1 MFLRYAQVA
10 SILAM
15 TNASTLRT
23 SSNPFLAGNLAP
35 VDVETTAF
43 DLQVTGK
50 LPGELTGRYLR
61 NGPNPIGEVN
71 PDSYHWFLGSGMVH
85 GIRINDGK
93 AEWYRNRWVRDR
105 NVAKSL
111 GEQAPP
117 SDWPADHAQFASNT
131 NVIGHAGATW
141 ALVEGG
147 SPPIE
152 MNYELETVRVSNFA
166 NTLPQAFSAHPKRD
180 PRTGELHVMA
190 YWWGWGN
197 QVQYLVVGVD
207 GKVRRTVDIALPS
220 GPMMH
225 DCAITEKY
233 VLIFDLP
240 CLFNLE
246 LAMSGRSFPDIW
258 NADYTARVGLLP
270 REGVA
275 SDIKWVEIN
284 SCYIFHPLNAY
295 DAPDGT
301 VVLDAARH
309 EKMFDVEQR
318 GPNEGFPTLDRWV
331 LNPKTGKATEQRL
344 DDRPQE
350 FPRMNESLIG
360 MQHNFG
366 YLAGISDV
374 FRQADLIKQDLA
386 KKTTQVRHDGEN
398 FGYGEPVFIARNDAK
413 SEDDGYVMALRHN
426 TETDLSDLVVL
437 DAQDFCGE
445 PVAIV
450 QLPARV
456 PNGFHGNWI
465 AD

>member
-1 MFLRYAQVA
+1 
-10 SILAM
+10 M
-15 TNASTLRT
+15 TNTSTLRT
-23 SSNPFLAGNLAP
+23 SSNPFLSGNLAP

-43 DLQVTGK
+43 DLKVTGT
-50 LPGELTGRYLR
+50 LPNELNGRYLR
-61 NGPNPIGEVN
+61 NGPNPIGQVDPEK
-71 PDSYHWFLGSGMVH
+71 YHWFLGSGMVH
-85 GIRINDGK
+85 GIQLNNGEAK
-93 AEWYRNRWVRDR
+93 WYRNRWVRDR

-180 PRTGELHVMA
+180 PLTGELHVMA

-207 GKVRRTVDIALPS
+207 GKVRRTVDIALPG

-240 CLFNLE
+240 CLFNLD
-246 LAMSGRSFPDIW
+246 LAMSGRSFPYIW

-275 SDIKWVEIN
+275 ADIKWVEIN

-350 FPRMNESLIG
+350 FPRINESLIG

-386 KKTTQVRHDGEN
+386 KQSTQVRHDGEN
-398 FGYGEPVFIARNDAK
+398 FGYGEPVFIARNGAK

-445 PVAIV
+445 LVATV
-450 QLPARV
+450 HLPARV

>member
-1 MFLRYAQVA
+1 MANAAALRK
-10 SILAM
+10 
-15 TNASTLRT
+15 

-50 LPGELTGRYLR
+50 LPDELTGRYLR

-111 GEQAPP
+111 GELAPP
-117 SDWPADHAQFASNT
+117 SDWPADHQQFASNT

-180 PRTGELHVMA
+180 PQTGELHVMA

-197 QVQYLVVGVD
+197 RVQYLVVGVD
-207 GKVRRTVDIALPS
+207 GKVRRTVDISLPG

-225 DCAITEKY
+225 DCAITQKY
-233 VLIFDLP
+233 VLVFDLP

-246 LAMSGRSFPDIW
+246 LAMSGRSFPYIW
-258 NADYTARVGLLP
+258 NADYSARVGLLP
-270 REGVA
+270 REGEA
-275 SDIKWVEIN
+275 ADIKWVEIN

-309 EKMFDVEQR
+309 EKMFDIEQR

-331 LNPKTGKATEQRL
+331 LNPTTGKATEQRL

-360 MQHNFG
+360 MRHNFG

-374 FRQADLIKQDLA
+374 FRQADLIKQDLE
-386 KKTTQVRHDGEN
+386 KQSTQVRHDGEN
-398 FGYGEPVFIARNDAK
+398 FGYGEPVFIPRKDAK

-437 DAQDFCGE
+437 NAQDFCGQ

-450 QLPARV
+450 HLPARV

>member
-10 SILAM
+10 SILAVKN
-15 TNASTLRT
+15 TSTLRT

-35 VDVETTAF
+35 VDIETTAF
-43 DLQVTGK
+43 DLRVTGK

-111 GEQAPP
+111 GEQVPP

-207 GKVRRTVDIALPS
+207 GKVRRTVDIALPG

-246 LAMSGRSFPDIW
+246 LAISGRSFPYIW
-258 NADYTARVGLLP
+258 NADYAARVGLLP
-270 REGVA
+270 REGAA

-398 FGYGEPVFIARNDAK
+398 YGYGEPVFIARNDAK

>member
-1 MFLRYAQVA
+1 MASAAALRK
-10 SILAM
+10 
-15 TNASTLRT
+15 

-50 LPGELTGRYLR
+50 LPDELTGRYLR

-85 GIRINDGK
+85 GVRINDGK

-105 NVAKSL
+105 NVAKNL

-207 GKVRRTVDIALPS
+207 GKVRRTVDIALPG

-240 CLFNLE
+240 CLFNLD
-246 LAMSGRSFPDIW
+246 LAMSGRSFPYIW

-275 SDIKWVEIN
+275 ADIKWVEID

-350 FPRMNESLIG
+350 FPRINESLIG

-386 KKTTQVRHDGEN
+386 KQSTQVRHDGEN
-398 FGYGEPVFIARNDAK
+398 FGYGEPVFIARNGAK

-445 PVAIV
+445 LVATV
-450 QLPARV
+450 HLPARV

>member
-1 MFLRYAQVA
+1 
-10 SILAM
+10 
-15 TNASTLRT
+15 
-23 SSNPFLAGNLAP
+23 
-35 VDVETTAF
+35 
-43 DLQVTGK
+43 
-50 LPGELTGRYLR
+50 
-61 NGPNPIGEVN
+61 
-71 PDSYHWFLGSGMVH
+71 
-85 GIRINDGK
+85 
-93 AEWYRNRWVRDR
+93 
-105 NVAKSL
+105 
-111 GEQAPP
+111 
-117 SDWPADHAQFASNT
+117 
-131 NVIGHAGATW
+131 
-141 ALVEGG
+141 
-147 SPPIE
+147 
-152 MNYELETVRVSNFA
+152 
-166 NTLPQAFSAHPKRD
+166 
-180 PRTGELHVMA
+180 
-190 YWWGWGN
+190 
-197 QVQYLVVGVD
+197 
-207 GKVRRTVDIALPS
+207 
-220 GPMMH
+220 MMH

-246 LAMSGRSFPDIW
+246 LAMSGRSFPYIW

-275 SDIKWVEIN
+275 ADIKWVEIN

-386 KKTTQVRHDGEN
+386 KQSTQVRHDGEN
-398 FGYGEPVFIARNDAK
+398 FGYGEPVFVPRENSK

-445 PVAIV
+445 PVATV
-450 QLPARV
+450 HLSARV

>member
-1 MFLRYAQVA
+1 
-10 SILAM
+10 M
-15 TNASTLRT
+15 TNASALRN
-23 SSNPFLAGNLAP
+23 SSNPFLSGNLAP

-43 DLQVTGK
+43 DLRVTGK
-50 LPGELTGRYLR
+50 LPNELTGRYLR
-61 NGPNPIGEVN
+61 NGPNPIGEVD

-105 NVAKSL
+105 NIAKSL

-117 SDWPADHAQFASNT
+117 SDWPAKHVQFASNT

-141 ALVEGG
+141 ALVEAG

-166 NTLPQAFSAHPKRD
+166 GTLPQAFSAHPKRD

-207 GKVRRTVDIALPS
+207 GKVRRTVDIALPG

-246 LAMSGRSFPDIW
+246 LAMSGRSFPYIW
-258 NADYTARVGLLP
+258 SKDYTPRVGLLP
-270 REGVA
+270 REGSA
-275 SDIKWVEIN
+275 ADIKWVEIN

-295 DAPDGT
+295 DLPDGT

-309 EKMFDVEQR
+309 EKMFDLEQR
-318 GPNEGFPTLDRWV
+318 GPNEGYPTLDRWV
-331 LNPKTGKATEQRL
+331 LNPQTGTATEQRL

-360 MQHNFG
+360 KKNDFG
-366 YLAGISDV
+366 YFAGISDV
-374 FRQADLIKQDLA
+374 FKQADLIKQDLA
-386 KKTTQVRHDGEN
+386 KRTTQVRHDGDE
-398 FGYGEPVFIARNDAK
+398 FGYGEPVFISRENSK
-413 SEDDGYVMALRHN
+413 SEDDGYVMALRHDM
-426 TETDLSDLVVL
+426 ETDLSDLVVL

-445 PVAIV
+445 PVAV
-450 QLPARV
+450 VNLPVRV

>member
-1 MFLRYAQVA
+1 
-10 SILAM
+10 M
-15 TNASTLRT
+15 TNASALRN
-23 SSNPFLAGNLAP
+23 SSNPFLSGNLAP

-43 DLQVTGK
+43 DLRVKGK
-50 LPGELTGRYLR
+50 LPNELTGRYLR
-61 NGPNPIGEVN
+61 NGPNPIGEVD

-105 NVAKSL
+105 NIAKSL

-117 SDWPADHAQFASNT
+117 SDWPAKHVQFASNT

-141 ALVEGG
+141 ALVEAG

-166 NTLPQAFSAHPKRD
+166 GTLPQAFSAHPKRD

-207 GKVRRTVDIALPS
+207 GKVRRTVDIAIPG

-246 LAMSGRSFPDIW
+246 LAMSGRSFPYIW
-258 NADYTARVGLLP
+258 SKDYTPRVGLLP
-270 REGVA
+270 REGSA
-275 SDIKWVEIN
+275 ADIKWVEIN

-295 DAPDGT
+295 DLPDGT

-309 EKMFDVEQR
+309 EKMFDLEQR
-318 GPNEGFPTLDRWV
+318 GPNEGYPTLDRWV
-331 LNPKTGKATEQRL
+331 LNPQTGTATEQRL

-360 MQHNFG
+360 KKNDFG
-366 YLAGISDV
+366 YFAGISDV
-374 FRQADLIKQDLA
+374 FKQADLIKQDLA
-386 KKTTQVRHDGEN
+386 KRTTQVRHDGDE
-398 FGYGEPVFIARNDAK
+398 FGYGEPVFISRENSK
-413 SEDDGYVMALRHN
+413 SEDDGYVMALRHDM
-426 TETDLSDLVVL
+426 ETDLSDLVVL

-445 PVAIV
+445 PVAV
-450 QLPARV
+450 VNLPVRV

>member
-1 MFLRYAQVA
+1 
-10 SILAM
+10 
-15 TNASTLRT
+15 
-23 SSNPFLAGNLAP
+23 
-35 VDVETTAF
+35 
-43 DLQVTGK
+43 
-50 LPGELTGRYLR
+50 
-61 NGPNPIGEVN
+61 
-71 PDSYHWFLGSGMVH
+71 
-85 GIRINDGK
+85 
-93 AEWYRNRWVRDR
+93 
-105 NVAKSL
+105 
-111 GEQAPP
+111 
-117 SDWPADHAQFASNT
+117 
-131 NVIGHAGATW
+131 
-141 ALVEGG
+141 
-147 SPPIE
+147 
-152 MNYELETVRVSNFA
+152 
-166 NTLPQAFSAHPKRD
+166 
-180 PRTGELHVMA
+180 MA

-207 GKVRRTVDIALPS
+207 GKVRRTVDIALPG

-246 LAMSGRSFPDIW
+246 LAISGRSFPYIW
-258 NADYTARVGLLP
+258 NADYAARVGLLP
-270 REGVA
+270 REGAA

-398 FGYGEPVFIARNDAK
+398 YGYGEPVFIARNDAK

>member
-10 SILAM
+10 SILAVKN
-15 TNASTLRT
+15 TSTLRT

-35 VDVETTAF
+35 VDIETTAF
-43 DLQVTGK
+43 DLRVTGK

-111 GEQAPP
+111 GEQVPP

-207 GKVRRTVDIALPS
+207 GKVRRTVDIALPG

-246 LAMSGRSFPDIW
+246 LAMSGRSFPYIW

-331 LNPKTGKATEQRL
+331 LNPKTGNATEQRL

-398 FGYGEPVFIARNDAK
+398 YGYGEPVFIARNDAK

>member
-1 MFLRYAQVA
+1 MSNSAVSRK
-10 SILAM
+10 
-15 TNASTLRT
+15 
-23 SSNPFLAGNLAP
+23 SSNPFLSGNLAP

-43 DLQVTGK
+43 DLRVTGK
-50 LPGELTGRYLR
+50 LPDELTGRYLR
-61 NGPNPIGEVN
+61 NGPNPIGEIN

-105 NVAKSL
+105 NVAKTL
-111 GEQAPP
+111 GESAPQ
-117 SDWPADHAQFASNT
+117 SDWPVDHAQFASNT

-180 PRTGELHVMA
+180 PRTGELHVMT

-207 GKVRRTVDIALPS
+207 GKVRRTVDIELPG

-233 VLIFDLP
+233 ILIFDLP
-240 CLFNLE
+240 CLFNIDS
-246 LAMSGRSFPDIW
+246 AMSGNSFPYIW
-258 NADYTARVGLLP
+258 DANYIARVGLLP
-270 REGVA
+270 REGSA
-275 SDIKWVEIN
+275 AEIKWVEIN

-301 VVLDAARH
+301 VVLDAVRH
-309 EKMFDVEQR
+309 EKMFDVERR
-318 GPNEGFPTLDRWV
+318 GPNEGLPTFDRWI
-331 LNPKTGKATEQRL
+331 LDPQTAKAKQERI

-350 FPRMNESLIG
+350 FPRMNESLLG
-360 MQHNFG
+360 HKHEFG
-366 YLAGISDV
+366 YFAGIANV
-374 FRQADLIKQDLA
+374 FTQADLIKQNLA
-386 KKTTQVRHDGEN
+386 KRTTQVRHDGNN
-398 FGYGEPVFIARNDAK
+398 FGYGEPVFVPRENSK

-426 TETDLSDLVVL
+426 TDTDLSDLVVL
-437 DAQDFCGE
+437 DAQDFVGE
-445 PVAIV
+445 PVAV
-450 QLPARV
+450 VSLPVRV
-456 PNGFHGNWI
+456 PNGFHGNWV
-465 AD
+465 ADAQHE

>member
-1 MFLRYAQVA
+1 MATVSELRK
-10 SILAM
+10 
-15 TNASTLRT
+15 
-23 SSNPFLAGNLAP
+23 SSNPFLSGNLAP

-43 DLQVTGK
+43 DLRVTGK
-50 LPGELTGRYLR
+50 LPDELTGRYLR
-61 NGPNPIGEVN
+61 NGPNPIGQVN

-105 NVAKSL
+105 NVAKTL
-111 GEQAPP
+111 GEPAPQ

-197 QVQYLVVGVD
+197 QVQYLGVGVD
-207 GKVRRTVDIALPS
+207 GKVRRTVDISLPG

-225 DCAITEKY
+225 DCALTEKY

-246 LAMSGRSFPDIW
+246 LAMSGRSFPYIW
-258 NADYTARVGLLP
+258 NVDYTARVGLLP
-270 REGVA
+270 REGGA
-275 SDIKWVEIN
+275 SDIKWVEID

-301 VVLDAARH
+301 VVLDAVRH
-309 EKMFDVEQR
+309 NKMFDVEQR
-318 GPNEGFPTLDRWV
+318 GPNEGLPTLDRWV
-331 LNPKTGKATEQRL
+331 LNPQTGKAKQERI

-350 FPRMNESLIG
+350 FPRMNESLLG
-360 MQHNFG
+360 FKNEFG
-366 YLAGISDV
+366 YFAGISDV
-374 FRQADLIKQDLA
+374 FNQADLIKQNLA
-386 KKTTQVRHDGEN
+386 SRTTQVRHDGAN
-398 FGYGEPVFIARNDAK
+398 FGYGEPVFIERENSK

-426 TETDLSDLVVL
+426 TQTDLSDLVVL

-445 PVAIV
+445 PVAV
-450 QLPARV
+450 VSLPARV
-456 PNGFHGNWI
+456 PNGFHGNWV
-465 AD
+465 ADAQHE

>member
-10 SILAM
+10 SILAVKN
-15 TNASTLRT
+15 TSTLRT

-35 VDVETTAF
+35 VDIETTAF
-43 DLQVTGK
+43 DLRVTGK

-111 GEQAPP
+111 GEQVPP

-207 GKVRRTVDIALPS
+207 GKVRRTVDIALPG

-246 LAMSGRSFPDIW
+246 LAMSGRSFPYIW

-295 DAPDGT
+295 DAPDGS

-398 FGYGEPVFIARNDAK
+398 YGYGEPVFIARNDAK

-445 PVAIV
+445 PVAV
-450 QLPARV
+450 VSLPARV